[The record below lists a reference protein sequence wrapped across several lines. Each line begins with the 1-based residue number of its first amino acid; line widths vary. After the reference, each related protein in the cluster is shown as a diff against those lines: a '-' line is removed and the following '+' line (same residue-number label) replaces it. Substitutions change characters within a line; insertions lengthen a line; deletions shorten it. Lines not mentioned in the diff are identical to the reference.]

1 MRNTEYRSLRFLS
14 SYFFRFFFLLLEEPQ
29 PKLIDLQRENWRSI
43 ELIFGELTN
52 SIKTSLEKREVTPK
66 ELVSCLHGCF
76 HDDKVVKDGTWKMFI
91 QVKEECEKC
100 NNFTEFWST
109 ISGYFTFYSYK
120 FLKVIAN
127 SKYGTVEDMEKFE
140 QYERHFISYSEGV
153 VSRYTSDFE
162 LSSSDGVTKIIV
174 KIKQKFGNINDEH
187 LDEFKEKLAIVIGV
201 SKELLHLVDLR
212 PGCTVLT
219 YHAPLVVE
227 VAAFPLSA
235 LQEAALIELGVIWL
249 RCGDYR
255 FPSEVSVHIII
266 IL

>member
-1 MRNTEYRSLRFLS
+1 MLI
-14 SYFFRFFFLLLEEPQ
+14 EEPQ

-43 ELIFGELTN
+43 ELIFGELTI
-52 SIKTSLEKREVTPK
+52 SIKESLEKRNVTPK

-76 HDDKVVKDGTWKMFI
+76 HDDKVLKDGDEKMFI
-91 QVKEECEKC
+91 QIKEECEKC
-100 NNFTEFWST
+100 NSFTDFWST
-109 ISGYFTFYSYK
+109 ISRYFTFYSYK

-140 QYERHFISYSEGV
+140 QYERHFISFSKEV

-162 LSSSDGVTKIIV
+162 LLSSDGVTQIIV
-174 KIKQKFGNINDEH
+174 KIKQKFRHINEEH
-187 LDEFKEKLAIVIGV
+187 LDEFKKNLAIAIRVLP
-201 SKELLHLVDLR
+201 EHLHLIDLR

-219 YHAPLVVE
+219 YNTPLIVE

-249 RCGDYR
+249 QCGNYR
-255 FPSEVSVHIII
+255 FPSEVSVHII
-266 IL
+266 L